1 MTVRSSTIF
10 ISIGERT
17 QVFRSLDEVPPALR
31 RRLEESTSGMNAS
44 TILIADRNGREEL
57 MKALQ
62 GKSNHLQFRV
72 SAPHSEMPTA
82 MPRLRSFWEKNA
94 TWIEITGV
102 GLLGLAIWTF
112 FLWK

>member
-1 MTVRSSTIF
+1 M
-10 ISIGERT
+10 
-17 QVFRSLDEVPPALR
+17 DEVPPALR
-31 RRLEESTSGMNAS
+31 RKLEQSTSGMNAA

-62 GKSNHLQFRV
+62 GKSSHLQFRV
-72 SAPHSEMPTA
+72 AAAESEPLAA
-82 MPRLRSFWEKNA
+82 MPRLRSFWQKHA

-102 GLLGLAIWTF
+102 GLIGLGIWSL